1 VKLVIDASVTLK
13 WLLLGANNE
22 QNLVEAQ
29 AVLTSIVTDAAIMI
43 QPPHWLAEVL
53 AVIAR
58 LQPQDVQLALATM
71 LDMDVVRPVTGKTYL
86 RAAELSIRLNQHLFD
101 TLYHAL
107 ALEEGATLIT
117 ADERYFRAASS
128 EGAIQQLST
137 YLGA

>member
-71 LDMDVVRPVTGKTYL
+71 LDMDVVRPVTYL